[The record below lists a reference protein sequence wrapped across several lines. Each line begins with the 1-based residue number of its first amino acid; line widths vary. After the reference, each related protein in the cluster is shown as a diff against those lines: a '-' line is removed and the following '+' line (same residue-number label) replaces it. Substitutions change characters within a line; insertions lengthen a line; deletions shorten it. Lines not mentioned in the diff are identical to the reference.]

1 MSKKEHKKKKKKR
14 RKEQLS
20 RAQQWE
26 EEVTEA
32 SDANYEVESVDEDSA
47 DEDQDPSTLSK

>member
-1 MSKKEHKKKKKKR
+1 MSGKKEHKKKKKR
-14 RKEQLS
+14 RKEPLS

-32 SDANYEVESVDEDSA
+32 SDENYEVESVDEDA
-47 DEDQDPSTLSK
+47 RMRKAR